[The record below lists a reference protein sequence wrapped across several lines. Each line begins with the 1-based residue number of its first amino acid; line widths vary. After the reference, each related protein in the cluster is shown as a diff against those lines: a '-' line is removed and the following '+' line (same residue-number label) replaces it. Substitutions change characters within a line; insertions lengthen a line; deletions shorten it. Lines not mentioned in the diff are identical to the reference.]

1 MPRRAN
7 ADIEEIFRFIKEFIE
22 REQYGPTYS
31 ELVKGLGMSRTTLVD
46 RTASW
51 PPRAASSTSRTRSGG
66 LSYRANE

>member
-46 RTASW
+46 RIRKLASEGRIIHV
-51 PPRAASSTSRTRSGG
+51 PYTVRGIKLPRQ
-66 LSYRANE
+66 